1 MSIAS
6 LTAQNLL
13 SPVVLFFIL
22 GLGAAL
28 VRSDLAI
35 PESVAK
41 FLAVYLL
48 MAIGFRGGVE
58 VSHHGLDRQL
68 LTTIIAGILL
78 SAATPFLAFA
88 LLRLWTPFDRADVAA
103 IAAHY
108 GSISAVTFLAVTS
121 ALTQLGTKF
130 DGWLVAVAAAMET
143 PALFTALWL
152 ASRSGGKDRLTTP
165 LHILTHGSIVILLG
179 AFAVGIVT
187 GQNGMTTLKPLVLD
201 LFPGLLCFFLLDLGL
216 LAGRWLLTGWKK
228 IPASAV
234 GFAIAMPLMGAA
246 IGCAVSIVLGL
257 SAGSTAV
264 LSTLVASASYIA
276 APAAMRL
283 ALPEANPAIA
293 LTMSL
298 GITFPFNL
306 VIGIPIYVTAAHFLR
321 G

>member
-1 MSIAS
+1 MSIAAF
-6 LTAQNLL
+6 TAYNLL
-13 SPVVLFFIL
+13 SPVVLFFLL

-28 VRSDLAI
+28 ARSDLAV
-35 PESVAK
+35 PEAVAK
-41 FLAVYLL
+41 FLALYLL

-58 VSHHGLDRQL
+58 VSHHGLDGQL
-68 LTTIIAGILL
+68 LTTITAGILL

-88 LLRLWTPFDRADVAA
+88 LLRLWTPFDRLDAAA
-103 IAAHY
+103 IAGHY

-143 PALFTALWL
+143 PALFTALWI
-152 ASRSGGKDRLTTP
+152 ASRSGERSTTTP
-165 LHILTHGSIVILLG
+165 LHILSHGSIVMLLG

-187 GQNGMTTLKPLVLD
+187 GQKGMTTLKPLVLD

-216 LAGRWLLTGWKK
+216 LAGRWLITGWKK

-234 GFAIAMPLMGAA
+234 GFAIAMPMIGAG
-246 IGCAVSIVLGL
+246 IGCAVSMMLGL

-306 VIGIPIYVTAAHFLR
+306 LIGIPIYVTAAHFFQ

>member
-1 MSIAS
+1 MSIAA

-13 SPVVLFFIL
+13 SPVVLFFLL
-22 GLGAAL
+22 GLGASLA
-28 VRSDLAI
+28 RSDLAI
-35 PESVAK
+35 PEAVAK
-41 FLAVYLL
+41 FLAMYLL

-58 VSHHGLDRQL
+58 VSHHGLNHQL
-68 LTTIIAGILL
+68 LKTIIAGLLL
-78 SAATPFLAFA
+78 SAATPFVAFA
-88 LLRLWTPFDRADVAA
+88 LLRLWTPFDRLNAAA
-103 IAAHY
+103 IAGHY

-121 ALTQLGTKF
+121 ALTQLGTDF

-152 ASRSGGKDRLTTP
+152 ASRSDVKDRPTTP
-165 LHILTHGSIVILLG
+165 LQILSHGSIVILLG

-187 GQNGMTTLKPLVLD
+187 SQKGMSALKPLVLD

-216 LAGRWLLTGWKK
+216 VAGRWLLTGWKA

-234 GFAIAMPLMGAA
+234 GFAVTMPLIAAA
-246 IGCAVSIVLGL
+246 IGCAVSVALGL
-257 SAGSTAV
+257 SAGSMAV
-264 LSTLVASASYIA
+264 LSTLTASASYIA

-306 VIGIPIYVTAAHFLR
+306 IIGIPIYVTAAHFLQ